1 MKELLERW
9 IELLSKSG
17 SNTKQQV
24 LEEMKASSQELPTIA
39 YICDKKKCANCNG
52 ECTHTLDIN
61 HAVNFVNYDGVYF
74 EGD

>member
-24 LEEMKASSQELPTIA
+24 LEEMKEYL
-39 YICDKKKCANCNG
+39 KN
-52 ECTHTLDIN
+52 
-61 HAVNFVNYDGVYF
+61 